1 MQGNEVLGTIL
12 KDASDPR
19 SALTLADT
27 RAQDIIWGGLRW
39 GRGGAVES
47 IRMEWRDAFGS
58 KLTIVGEEDPPS
70 KEVKVSALAEEK
82 LPDDF
87 IIPDDLQSLIVSD
100 IIVS

>member
-1 MQGNEVLGTIL
+1 
-12 KDASDPR
+12 
-19 SALTLADT
+19 
-27 RAQDIIWGGLRW
+27 
-39 GRGGAVES
+39 
-47 IRMEWRDAFGS
+47 MECRDAFGS
-58 KLTIVGEEDPPS
+58 KVTIVGEEDQPS